1 MSIQTIHA
9 ILCYI
14 YDVLVDGDWAND
26 FITHI
31 PSEMRSFWLVIGH
44 LIAWFIGR

>member
-14 YDVLVDGDWAND
+14 YYVLVDGDWAND
-26 FITHI
+26 FLTHI
-31 PSEMRSFWLVIGH
+31 PLTLRPFWLIVGH
-44 LIAWFIGR
+44 LIAYVMAR